1 MALTRQ
7 LILGSMN
14 FSFFQF
20 NLKFADHHVG
30 AIADVGEVVRRERGL
45 PPSEIASI

>member
-20 NLKFADHHVG
+20 NLKCADHHVRE
-30 AIADVGEVVRRERGL
+30 IDVGEVLRREKGL
-45 PPSEIASI
+45 PLAEIASI

>member
-14 FSFFQF
+14 FSSFQF
-20 NLKFADHHVG
+20 NLKFADNG
-30 AIADVGEVVRRERGL
+30 MGEIADVGKVLRREKRL
-45 PPSEIASI
+45 PFAEIASI